1 MTIAKRIE
9 KLESLIQLS
18 DQRPVL
24 LREPADQKEGSEFS
38 QRVAEAVTTGAPV
51 IVLTAGDAPRSRW
64 PGVAAIVDNEFA
76 AQLAVAAKTGD
87 QEHGTLLR
95 SIIAGCQGGSLP
107 AVATIE
113 E

>member
-24 LREPADQKEGSEFS
+24 LREPADQKEDSEFS
-38 QRVAEAVTTGAPV
+38 RQVAEAVATGAPV
-51 IVLTAGDAPRSRW
+51 IVLVAGGVPRSRW
-64 PGVAAIVDNEFA
+64 PGVAEVVDNEFT
-76 AQLAVAAKTGD
+76 AQLAVSAKTGD
-87 QEHGTLLR
+87 QDHGTLLR
-95 SIIAGCQGGSLP
+95 SIIAGCQGWPLP
-107 AVATIE
+107 VVASVE